1 MSALSLD
8 HIKKAY
14 RKNNR
19 MKFLKSFYIHNTFFK
34 YIAILAAVFMLSY
47 WVKPLYPFAW
57 ITTYI
62 LFVLFFLDIFLL
74 YATKNGVEAHR
85 NAPQKLSNSDLN
97 PIKITF
103 QSFYSFKT
111 YVSIVDELPVQF
123 QKRDFEHKASIFKGE
138 KREFEYTVRP
148 VDRGE
153 YVFGNLNIFAA
164 TPLRIIK
171 RRYIFQKD
179 QMVPV
184 YPSIIQMQKYDFLA
198 MSTNLTEFGLKKI
211 RRIGHTQEFEQ
222 IKDYIPGDDFRTIN
236 WKATA
241 KKNQLMVNQYQ
252 DEKSQPIYSIID
264 TGRVM
269 KMPFNGLKLLDYA
282 INSTLAFSNVALKKN
297 DKTGMV
303 SFSKKIETFLPA
315 VQKMTYLNTILEKL
329 YNISTAYTDSDFGLL
344 HAHIKRKINHR
355 SLLLFYTNFEHI
367 SALRRQL
374 PFLTAIAKKHVL
386 VVIFFEN
393 TELKE
398 LIETDAEDLQTIY
411 HKTIAEKFSLEK
423 RLMQKELQ
431 QYGIQTILTKPE
443 NLTINTINKYLE
455 IKARGIL

>member
-1 MSALSLD
+1 
-8 HIKKAY
+8 
-14 RKNNR
+14 
-19 MKFLKSFYIHNTFFK
+19 MKFIKSLYIHNTFFW
-34 YIAILAAVFMLSY
+34 YLALLAAGFILSY
-47 WVKPLYPFAW
+47 WIKAIYPIAW
-57 ITTYI
+57 VTTYI
-62 LFVLFFLDIFLL
+62 LVAFFLFDIFLL
-74 YATKNGVEAHR
+74 YATKNGIEASR
-85 NAPQKLSNSDLN
+85 KAPQKLSNSDLN
-97 PIKITF
+97 PITIR
-103 QSFYSFKT
+103 FKSA
-111 YVSIVDELPVQF
+111 YPFKVLLSIIDELPVQF
-123 QKRDFEHKASIFKGE
+123 QKRDFEYKTTALKSE
-138 KREFEYTVRP
+138 KREFDYTVRP

-153 YVFGNLNIFAA
+153 YVFGNMNIFVS
-164 TPLRIIK
+164 TTLRIVK
-171 RRYIFQKD
+171 RRFVFQKD

-184 YPSIIQMQKYDFLA
+184 YPSIIQMQQYDFLA
-198 MSTNLTEFGLKKI
+198 MSNHLTEFGLKKI

-222 IKDYIPGDDFRTIN
+222 IKEYIPGDDFRTIN

-241 KKNQLMVNQYQ
+241 KKSQLMVNQYQ

-282 INSTLAFSNVALKKN
+282 INSTLAFSNVALKRN
-297 DKTGMV
+297 DKTGML

-315 VQKMTYLNTILEKL
+315 VQKITYLNTILEKL
-329 YNISTAYTDSDFGLL
+329 YNINTAYTDSDFGLL
-344 HAHIKRKINHR
+344 YAHIKRKINHR

-374 PFLTAIAKKHVL
+374 PFLTAIDKKHML

-393 TELKE
+393 TELE
-398 LIETDAEDLQTIY
+398 SLIASDAEDLQSIY

-431 QYGIQTILTKPE
+431 KYGIQTILTKPE
-443 NLTINTINKYLE
+443 HLTVNTINKYLE

>member
-1 MSALSLD
+1 
-8 HIKKAY
+8 
-14 RKNNR
+14 
-19 MKFLKSFYIHNTFFK
+19 MKFIKSLYLHNTFFW
-34 YIAILAAVFMLSY
+34 YLALLAAGFILSY
-47 WVKPLYPFAW
+47 WIKAIYPIAW
-57 ITTYI
+57 VTTYI
-62 LFVLFFLDIFLL
+62 LVAFFLLDIFLL
-74 YATKNGVEAHR
+74 YATKNGIEASR
-85 NAPQKLSNSDLN
+85 KAPQKLSNSDLN
-97 PIKITF
+97 PITIR
-103 QSFYSFKT
+103 FKSA
-111 YVSIVDELPVQF
+111 YPFKVLLSIIDELPVQF
-123 QKRDFEHKASIFKGE
+123 QKRDFEYKTTALKSE
-138 KREFEYTVRP
+138 KREFDYTVRP

-153 YVFGNLNIFAA
+153 YVFGNMNIFVS
-164 TPLRIIK
+164 TTLRIVK
-171 RRYIFQKD
+171 RRFVFQKD

-184 YPSIIQMQKYDFLA
+184 YPSIIQMQQYDFLA
-198 MSTNLTEFGLKKI
+198 MSNHLTEFGLKKI

-222 IKDYIPGDDFRTIN
+222 IKEYIPGDDFRTIN

-241 KKNQLMVNQYQ
+241 KKSQLMVNQYQ

-282 INSTLAFSNVALKKN
+282 INSTLAFSNVALKRN
-297 DKTGMV
+297 DKTGML

-315 VQKMTYLNTILEKL
+315 VQKITYLNTILEKL
-329 YNISTAYTDSDFGLL
+329 YNINTAYTDSDFGLL
-344 HAHIKRKINHR
+344 YAHIKRKINHR

-374 PFLTAIAKKHVL
+374 PFLTAIDKKHML

-393 TELKE
+393 TELE
-398 LIETDAEDLQTIY
+398 SLIASDAEDLQSIY

-431 QYGIQTILTKPE
+431 KYGIQTILTKPE
-443 NLTINTINKYLE
+443 HLTVNTINKYLE